1 MSTRSQIKVIKN
13 DKEVMLYHHYD
24 GYPEG
29 VGFCL
34 LKVLD
39 KYKSQKS
46 EYVNVNPLVSDMV
59 KQGSFEITFGN
70 HLDIEYYYEL
80 NFDEE
85 KVICREVDNWEGE
98 MEVLKEIELKYDP
111 EEDVNV
117 DEGIFK

>member
-13 DKEVMLYHHYD
+13 DKEVMLYHHCD

-34 LKVLD
+34 LKIL
-39 KYKSQKS
+39 
-46 EYVNVNPLVSDMV
+46 EMV
-59 KQGSFEITFGN
+59 KNKKYLGASSVVNSMITKGNFEITFGN

-85 KVICREVDNWEGE
+85 KVICREVNNWEGE

-117 DEGIFK
+117 DEGIFE